1 MMPGKYSTILSKLG
15 EEINRLSKRVDELEQ
30 HHQTL
35 ETRNQELETENK
47 HLKELL
53 HKQGA
58 SKDAKTPKFKENYS
72 VENHKGKGKGGER
85 QRDDGFRTRS

>member
-35 ETRNQELETENK
+35 ETRNQELETENR